1 MAAPGHMEFTV
12 AAAVAMPDPLAHCA
26 RARE

>member
-12 AAAVAMPDPLAHCA
+12 AAAVAMPDPLVHCA
-26 RARE
+26 RVRE